1 MRESPAPPAA
11 GGDTKKSE
19 DRILTTHAGS
29 LPRPPALRDLL
40 VSQDRGEAVD
50 GAALARESE
59 AAVRHVIRKQLEA
72 GIDVGN
78 DGEQPRVGF
87 STYPARRMRGFG
99 GESKRRLALDL
110 IDHPDYA
117 SRLSRQRSGT
127 ARITDA
133 PQAVAEVAYTDLGPA
148 VAECELF
155 ERCAGASPDGF
166 TEPFMTAASPGVIAT
181 IMLDAHYG
189 SHERYVRA
197 LAREMRKEYELIVS
211 RGFVLQLD
219 CPDLA
224 MERAR
229 FFQDESLDGFLD
241 AVALHVDAINDA
253 VAAIPQ
259 DRVRLHLCWGNY
271 DGPHTHDVPLE
282 PLLPIVYRARVGALS
297 LPLASPRHQHE
308 LRAFRRHPLPDGM
321 LFLPGIIDSTTN
333 VVEHPEV
340 VADRIVAAVEAVGD
354 RTRVLAGVDCGFG
367 TFAGSQLV
375 EESVVWAKLRT
386 LREGADLATKRLW

>member
-1 MRESPAPPAA
+1 MKR
-11 GGDTKKSE
+11 SE
-19 DRILTTHAGS
+19 TRILTTHTGS

-40 VSQDRGEAVD
+40 VRLDRGEPIDA
-50 GAALARESE
+50 AALAREAE
-59 AAVRHVIRKQLEA
+59 AAVRHVVAEQLEA
-72 GIDVGN
+72 GVDVGN

-87 STYPARRMRGFG
+87 STYPAKRMRGFG
-99 GESKRRLALDL
+99 GASKRRMARD
-110 IDHPDYA
+110 IAEPPDYA
-117 SRLSRQRSGT
+117 SRLSRQRTGA
-127 ARITDA
+127 ARINDA
-133 PQAVAEVAYTDLGPA
+133 PQAVAEVAYVDLGEA
-148 VAECELF
+148 TAQCELV
-155 ERCAGASPDGF
+155 RRAPGADTF
-166 TEPFMTAASPGVIAT
+166 AEAFMTAASPGVIAT
-181 IMLDAHYG
+181 IMLDAYYG
-189 SHERYVRA
+189 SHERYVKA
-197 LAREMRKEYELIVS
+197 LAREMRKEYELIVA

-229 FFQDESLDGFLD
+229 FFQDESLDGFLG
-241 AVALHVDAINDA
+241 AVALHIDAINEA
-253 VAAIPQ
+253 IAAIPP

-308 LRAFRRHPLPDGM
+308 LKAFRRHPLPAGM
-321 LFLPGIIDSTTN
+321 LFVPGVVDSTTN

-340 VADRIVAAVEAVGD
+340 VADRIAAVAEAIGD

-375 EESVVWAKLRT
+375 EESVAWTKLRA
-386 LREGADLATKRLW
+386 LREGADLATRRLWKGGGDPWQG

>member
-1 MRESPAPPAA
+1 M
-11 GGDTKKSE
+11 KHSE
-19 DRILTTHAGS
+19 HRILTTHVGS

-40 VSQDRGEAVD
+40 VRLDRGEVVD
-50 GAALARESE
+50 PAALAREAE
-59 AAVRHVIRKQLEA
+59 AAVRHVVKKQLEA

-87 STYPARRMRGFG
+87 STYPAKRMRGFG
-99 GESKRRLALDL
+99 GESKRRLSRDIAE
-110 IDHPDYA
+110 HPDYA
-117 SRLSRQRSGT
+117 SRLSRQRAGA

-133 PQAVAEVAYTDLGPA
+133 PQAVAEVAYTDLSEA
-148 VAECELF
+148 VAECELY
-155 ERCAGASPDGF
+155 ERCAAAERTAF
-166 TEPFMTAASPGVIAT
+166 AEPFMTAASPGVIAT
-181 IMLDAHYG
+181 IMLDAYYG

-229 FFQDESLDGFLD
+229 FFQDEPLDRFLE
-241 AVALHVDAINDA
+241 AVALHVDAINEA
-253 VAAIPQ
+253 IAAIPK

-282 PLLPIVYRARVGALS
+282 PLLPIIYRARVGALS

-321 LFLPGIIDSTTN
+321 LFLPGVIDSTTN

-340 VADRIVAAVEAVGD
+340 VADRIVAAAEAVGD

-375 EESVVWAKLRT
+375 EESVVWTKLRS
-386 LREGADLATKRLW
+386 LREGADLATRRLWATKRL

>member
-1 MRESPAPPAA
+1 MTR
-11 GGDTKKSE
+11 SE
-19 DRILTTHAGS
+19 RRILTTHVGS

-40 VSQDRGEAVD
+40 VRQDRGEAID
-50 GAALARESE
+50 AATLAREAE
-59 AAVRHVIRKQLEA
+59 AAVRHVVQRQLEA

-99 GESKRRLALDL
+99 GESKRRLSRDQ
-110 IDHPDYA
+110 IEHPDYA
-117 SRLSRQRSGT
+117 SRLARQRGGG
-127 ARITDA
+127 ARISNA
-133 PQAVAEVAYTDLGPA
+133 PQAVAEVSYTDLGEA

-155 ERCAGASPDGF
+155 RRATEGRGF
-166 TEPFMTAASPGVIAT
+166 AESFMTAASPGVIAT
-181 IMLDAHYG
+181 IMLDAYYG

-197 LAREMRKEYELIVS
+197 LAREMRKEYELIVA

-229 FFQDESLDGFLD
+229 FFQDESLDGFLA
-241 AVALHVDAINDA
+241 AVALHVDAINEA
-253 VAAIPQ
+253 VTAIPP
-259 DRVRLHLCWGNY
+259 DRIRLHLCWGNY

-282 PLLPIVYRARVGALS
+282 PLLPIIYRARVGALS

-321 LFLPGIIDSTTN
+321 LFLPGVIDSTTN

-340 VADRIVAAVEAVGD
+340 VADRISAAVEAVGD

-375 EESVVWAKLRT
+375 EESVVWTKLRT
-386 LREGADLATKRLW
+386 LREGADLASRWLWG

>member
-1 MRESPAPPAA
+1 MKR
-11 GGDTKKSE
+11 SE
-19 DRILTTHAGS
+19 HRLLTTHTGS

-40 VSQDRGEAVD
+40 IQHDRGEAID
-50 GAALARESE
+50 AAALALE
-59 AAVRHVIRKQLEA
+59 AEAGVRHVIARQLAA

-87 STYPARRMRGFG
+87 STYPAKRMRGFG
-99 GESKRRLALDL
+99 GQSRRPLARDL
-110 IDHPDYA
+110 LDHPDYA
-117 SRLSRQRSGT
+117 ARLARQRAGA
-127 ARITDA
+127 ARIGDA
-133 PQAVAEVAYTDLGPA
+133 PQAVSEVVYADLSEA
-148 VAECELF
+148 IAECDLVG
-155 ERCAGASPDGF
+155 RCAEAGKFAE
-166 TEPFMTAASPGVIAT
+166 TFMTAASPGVIAT

-229 FFQDESLDGFLD
+229 FFQEAPLPKFLD
-241 AVALHVDAINDA
+241 AVALHIDALNE
-253 VAAIPQ
+253 AIAGLPP
-259 DRVRLHLCWGNY
+259 DRIRLHLCWGNY

-308 LRAFRRHPLPDGM
+308 LKAFRRHPLPAEM
-321 LFLPGIIDSTTN
+321 LFIPGVIDSTTN

-340 VADRIVAAVEAVGD
+340 VADRLVAAAEVIGD

-375 EESVVWAKLRT
+375 EDSVVWTKLRT
-386 LREGADLATKRLW
+386 LREGADLASQRLWP

>member
-1 MRESPAPPAA
+1 MK
-11 GGDTKKSE
+11 GSE
-19 DRILTTHAGS
+19 TRILTTHVGS

-40 VSQDRGEAVD
+40 VRLDRGEAID
-50 GAALARESE
+50 PQALSREAES
-59 AAVRHVIRKQLEA
+59 AVRHVVARQREA
-72 GIDVGN
+72 GIDVVN

-87 STYPARRMRGFG
+87 STYPAKRMRGFG
-99 GESKRRLALDL
+99 GASKRPLSRDL
-110 IDHPDYA
+110 LEHPDYA
-117 SRLSRQRSGT
+117 ARLARQRAGA
-127 ARITDA
+127 ARIGDA
-133 PQAVAEVAYTDLGPA
+133 PQAVAEVAYTDLSEA
-148 VAECELF
+148 VAECDLF
-155 ERCAGASPDGF
+155 QRAAESGRF
-166 TEPFMTAASPGVIAT
+166 TEAFMTAASPGVIAT
-181 IMLDAHYG
+181 IMLDAYYG

-229 FFQDESLDGFLD
+229 FFQDAPLDTFLES
-241 AVALHVDAINDA
+241 VALHVDAINE
-253 VAAIPQ
+253 AIAGLPA
-259 DRVRLHLCWGNY
+259 DRIRLHLCWGNY

-282 PLLPIVYRARVGALS
+282 PLLPIVYGARVGALS

-308 LRAFRRHPLPDGM
+308 LKVFRRHPLPAGM
-321 LFLPGIIDSTTN
+321 LFVPGVVDSTTN

-340 VADRIVAAVEAVGD
+340 VADRIVAAAKVIGD

-375 EESVVWAKLRT
+375 EESVVWTKLRT
-386 LREGADLATKRLW
+386 LREGADLATKRLWS

>member
-1 MRESPAPPAA
+1 MKR
-11 GGDTKKSE
+11 SE
-19 DRILTTHAGS
+19 QRILTTHVGS

-40 VSQDRGEAVD
+40 VAQDRGEAVD
-50 GAALARESE
+50 PAALAREAE
-59 AAVRHVIRKQLEA
+59 AAVRHVVRRQLAA

-87 STYPARRMRGFG
+87 STYPAKRMRGFG
-99 GESKRRLALDL
+99 GESKRRLSRDL
-110 IDHPDYA
+110 MEHPDYTA
-117 SRLSRQRSGT
+117 RLARNRAGA

-133 PQAVAEVAYTDLGPA
+133 PQAVAEVAYADLSPA

-155 ERCAGASPDGF
+155 QRCAEVERPGF
-166 TEPFMTAASPGVIAT
+166 VEPFMTAASPGVIAT
-181 IMLDAHYG
+181 IMLDAYYG

-197 LAREMRKEYELIVS
+197 LAREMRKEYELIVA

-229 FFQDESLDGFLD
+229 FFQDDSLDGFLA
-241 AVALHVDAINDA
+241 AVALHVDAINEA
-253 VAAIPQ
+253 VAAIPP
-259 DRVRLHLCWGNY
+259 DRIRLHLCWGNY

-282 PLLPIVYRARVGALS
+282 PLLPILYRARVGALS

-308 LRAFRRHPLPDGM
+308 LKAFRRHPLPDTM
-321 LFLPGIIDSTTN
+321 LFLPGVIDSTTN

-340 VADRIVAAVEAVGD
+340 VADRIVAAVETVGD

-375 EESVVWAKLRT
+375 EESVVWAKLAT
-386 LREGADLATKRLW
+386 LREGAELASTRLWR